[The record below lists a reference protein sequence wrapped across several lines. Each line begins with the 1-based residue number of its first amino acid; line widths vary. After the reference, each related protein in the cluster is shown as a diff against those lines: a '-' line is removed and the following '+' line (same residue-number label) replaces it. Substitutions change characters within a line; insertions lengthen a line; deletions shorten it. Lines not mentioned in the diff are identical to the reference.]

1 MYDRHINVITP
12 NLQKGSPSGS
22 RGKESACSAGDTGDM
37 GSIPGLG
44 RSLGEENS
52 NILQYS
58 YVRKPMD
65 RGAWWCR
72 VRGLEKARFRKRM
85 RLALTLP
92 LSHTFNEARRGSSQI
107 RSCCTNPRKEE
118 VYTGMYVES
127 YCPKGAYSP
136 RLFRVVIS

>member
-37 GSIPGLG
+37 GLIPGLG

-72 VRGLEKARFRKRM
+72 VRGLEKARFRKRT
-85 RLALTLP
+85 RPALYRNRPPLVSQISELLP
-92 LSHTFNEARRGSSQI
+92 L
-107 RSCCTNPRKEE
+107 
-118 VYTGMYVES
+118 
-127 YCPKGAYSP
+127 PKK
-136 RLFRVVIS
+136 RVSIYRHVCGKLLS